1 MKTSEHIRGGLGCS
15 PIQGGGGLE
24 GWSASETGSGQ
35 GLGMWG

>member
-15 PIQGGGGLE
+15 QMQRGGGLE